1 MRSPISFRYV
11 SARGERVELNAS
23 GADVGTASGLRGR
36 EWSYELG
43 SRGITGQSRP
53 ARTVEVG
60 VSLGDPAMADALR
73 RAADRDVHDGTP
85 GTIEADGQW
94 IQRAYVL
101 GFEPEEI
108 GGAGVLGTMTVALLD
123 GAWRRPHVIELR
135 PGGATTDGKGHP
147 YAYPYSYGLAEG
159 FGRIVSVGSM
169 PGPVSITVYGPATDP
184 SVTIGGNRFAVA
196 CSVPSGGHLDIDGVA
211 LSVTLVNA
219 YGERENRLAD
229 AVRGSGRGGGEYI
242 FEEVGGD
249 GEVLVSWPGTFGA
262 DVTWWEQ
269 DGEPPWS
276 PGPDEGVLAWTS

>member
-1 MRSPISFRYV
+1 MRSPASFRYV
-11 SARGERVELNAS
+11 SARGERADLNVP
-23 GADVGTASGLRGR
+23 GADVGSAAALRGHV
-36 EWSYELG
+36 WSYELG
-43 SRGITGQSRP
+43 NRVITGQSRP
-53 ARTVEVG
+53 ARTVDVEV
-60 VSLGDPAMADALR
+60 SFGDPARADALR

-94 IQRAYVL
+94 VQRAYVL
-101 GFEPEEI
+101 GFEPESI
-108 GGAGVLGTMTVALLD
+108 GGDHVRGTMTVALLD

-147 YAYPYSYGLAEG
+147 YAYPYSYGFAEG

-184 SVTIGGNRFAVA
+184 SVTIGGNRFAVS

-211 LSVTLVNA
+211 LTVTLVNA

-229 AVRGSGRGGGEYI
+229 AVRGTGRGGGEYI
-242 FEEVGGD
+242 FEEVGGS

-269 DGEPPWS
+269 EGEPPWA
-276 PGPDEGVLAWTS
+276 PDLDKAVRAWTS